1 MNRQRR
7 MLHHGVISGW
17 DGIGLSWLSLGVRVM
32 EPITVLIGLS
42 NLHIRKHKWADGLV
56 FNQKHLP
63 YIIIGDKKARNIEAA
78 HMTIIMKSAN

>member
-1 MNRQRR
+1 
-7 MLHHGVISGW
+7 
-17 DGIGLSWLSLGVRVM
+17 M